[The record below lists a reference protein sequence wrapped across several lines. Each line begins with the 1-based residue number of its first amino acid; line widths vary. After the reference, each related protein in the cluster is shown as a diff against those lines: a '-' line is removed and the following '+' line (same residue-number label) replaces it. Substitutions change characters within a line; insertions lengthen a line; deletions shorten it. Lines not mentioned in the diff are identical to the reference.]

1 MHPKANLNFSVTA
14 MVTGLLLVGALL
26 AGCAPKPIGQDST
39 SESFE
44 VKRLLFIPFRNM
56 TAIYGPNSSVRSPF
70 SGSMFETGKVDANC
84 ETTLNRLTQTQLS
97 AKPELETVALDQ
109 KLSKSYKLLANSTS
123 AVLDRELITDAGARA
138 DVDAVL
144 IGYLYGFSER
154 VGTKLAVQD
163 PASVSFELV
172 LIRVMDGR
180 VLWKGNFQ
188 EKQQP
193 LSDDLFK
200 LESFIERGAK
210 WVTAE
215 ELASSGL
222 QKMLKSFP

>member
-1 MHPKANLNFSVTA
+1 MRPKAYINHSVIAVVLGIFLLN
-14 MVTGLLLVGALL
+14 ALL
-26 AGCAPKPIGQDST
+26 AGCAQKSIDQETDNEKFT
-39 SESFE
+39 
-44 VKRLLFIPFRNM
+44 VNRLLIIPFRNM
-56 TAIYGPNSSVRSPF
+56 NAIYGMNKSVRSPF
-70 SGSMFETGKVDANC
+70 SGSMFMTHKVDSDG
-84 ETTLNRLTQTQLS
+84 ETTLDRLTQQQLS
-97 AKPELETVALDQ
+97 AKSDLETVALEQ
-109 KLSKSYKLLANSTS
+109 KQSESYNLLVNPGAALFDRKLL
-123 AVLDRELITDAGARA
+123 TDAGIRA
-138 DVDAVL
+138 GVDAIL
-144 IGYLYGFSER
+144 IGYLYGYSER
-154 VGTKLAVQD
+154 VGTRLSVQD